1 MPIIKHQG
9 RSHVITGVKL
19 DAFSVKL
26 ALVELT
32 GLLPREMKLV
42 CKGKTLKGDDE
53 VPADAT
59 LMLLHQRPAT
69 GASYSIDFHEIIT
82 GQRRRD
88 ILARAEMSHDDLV
101 QLALRSLNLAAGD
114 EDVCLRFYLPHISM
128 LMRVDLTLADY
139 ATALPEGRNLQ
150 LYLVPCPRGLRSDK
164 PTSEPQAVARAE
176 EEAAHERWRAQV
188 EAEAEALQLAL
199 GRMMALPPSLL
210 ETEAAEGAAEPD
222 SARADSAASRAA
234 CEEARA
240 RAACEAAGVP
250 TRIRTGLMAA
260 PEDLELLHPPSDV
273 LAELAALE
281 EYENDMRDLSAM
293 PYAQARELLV
303 AAEEARFEERCALL
317 VSSLPASLLAADP
330 VAAALSPR
338 QRSPH
343 RSPRPPTTPRTGPGG
358 RGAAG
363 WPAGP
368 RHSRILARSP
378 RASPSM
384 APSMAPMD
392 LCVSFSAAELIAIE
406 AAAAATASSLGA
418 SSCYTASF
426 EGDEAASSAAAVSAI
441 ADGLCCAIDDEQL
454 LSASAGRLVL
464 PESVLSDA
472 RAAGN
477 SSSSGS
483 GGGTVPSR
491 KRLYCKGC
499 DCRLPLTAT
508 CTSVCQCGDLFCGRC
523 MHEHPCSFDR
533 HQRQQRR
540 LKEENPKMTPPK
552 LDRLG

>member
-69 GASYSIDFHEIIT
+69 GASYSIDFYEIIT

-101 QLALRSLNLAAGD
+101 QLALRSLKLAAGD

-199 GRMMALPPSLL
+199 GMMALPPSLL
-210 ETEAAEGAAEPD
+210 ETETAEGAAEAD
-222 SARADSAASRAA
+222 SARADSAASLPRPQGLRDERHAARVQDGGRRSQRAA
-234 CEEARA
+234 PPRPDAAHARA
-240 RAACEAAGVP
+240 
-250 TRIRTGLMAA
+250 
-260 PEDLELLHPPSDV
+260 LHV
-273 LAELAALE
+273 
-281 EYENDMRDLSAM
+281 
-293 PYAQARELLV
+293 
-303 AAEEARFEERCALL
+303 
-317 VSSLPASLLAADP
+317 
-330 VAAALSPR
+330 
-338 QRSPH
+338 
-343 RSPRPPTTPRTGPGG
+343 G
-358 RGAAG
+358 RGHRR
-363 WPAGP
+363 
-368 RHSRILARSP
+368 RHR
-378 RASPSM
+378 
-384 APSMAPMD
+384 
-392 LCVSFSAAELIAIE
+392 
-406 AAAAATASSLGA
+406 
-418 SSCYTASF
+418 
-426 EGDEAASSAAAVSAI
+426 
-441 ADGLCCAIDDEQL
+441 
-454 LSASAGRLVL
+454 
-464 PESVLSDA
+464 
-472 RAAGN
+472 
-477 SSSSGS
+477 
-483 GGGTVPSR
+483 
-491 KRLYCKGC
+491 
-499 DCRLPLTAT
+499 
-508 CTSVCQCGDLFCGRC
+508 
-523 MHEHPCSFDR
+523 PCSA
-533 HQRQQRR
+533 R
-540 LKEENPKMTPPK
+540 LNP
-552 LDRLG
+552 L

>member
-1 MPIIKHQG
+1 
-9 RSHVITGVKL
+9 
-19 DAFSVKL
+19 
-26 ALVELT
+26 
-32 GLLPREMKLV
+32 
-42 CKGKTLKGDDE
+42 
-53 VPADAT
+53 
-59 LMLLHQRPAT
+59 
-69 GASYSIDFHEIIT
+69 
-82 GQRRRD
+82 
-88 ILARAEMSHDDLV
+88 
-101 QLALRSLNLAAGD
+101 
-114 EDVCLRFYLPHISM
+114 
-128 LMRVDLTLADY
+128 
-139 ATALPEGRNLQ
+139 
-150 LYLVPCPRGLRSDK
+150 
-164 PTSEPQAVARAE
+164 
-176 EEAAHERWRAQV
+176 
-188 EAEAEALQLAL
+188 
-199 GRMMALPPSLL
+199 
-210 ETEAAEGAAEPD
+210 
-222 SARADSAASRAA
+222 
-234 CEEARA
+234 
-240 RAACEAAGVP
+240 
-250 TRIRTGLMAA
+250 MAA

-281 EYENDMRDLSAM
+281 EYENDMRDLSAL

-317 VSSLPASLLAADP
+317 VSSLPASLLAAAP
-330 VAAALSPR
+330 AAAAPSPR

-392 LCVSFSAAELIAIE
+392 LCVSFSAAELMAIE

>member
-1 MPIIKHQG
+1 MPTIKHQG

-69 GASYSIDFHEIIT
+69 GASYSIDVHEIIT

-88 ILARAEMSHDDLV
+88 VLARAEMSHDDLV
-101 QLALRSLNLAAGD
+101 QLALRSLKLAAGD

-150 LYLVPCPRGLRSDK
+150 LYLVPCPPGLRSDK
-164 PTSEPQAVARAE
+164 PTSEPQSVARAE

-210 ETEAAEGAAEPD
+210 ETEAAESAAE
-222 SARADSAASRAA
+222 ADSAASRAA
-234 CEEARA
+234 SEKVRA

-260 PEDLELLHPPSDV
+260 PEDLELLHPSSEV
-273 LAELAALE
+273 LAELASLE
-281 EYENDMRDLSAM
+281 EYENGMRDLSAM

-317 VSSLPASLLAADP
+317 VSSLPASLLAAAP
-330 VAAALSPR
+330 VAAPASP

-343 RSPRPPTTPRTGPGG
+343 RSPRPPSTPRTGPGG

-363 WPAGP
+363 WPAAAGPAGP

-378 RASPSM
+378 RA

-392 LCVSFSAAELIAIE
+392 LCVSFSAAELMAIE
-406 AAAAATASSLGA
+406 AAAGASSSSHGA

-454 LSASAGRLVL
+454 LSGASASAGRLVL

-477 SSSSGS
+477 SSSSSS
-483 GGGTVPSR
+483 GGTAPSR

-508 CTSVCQCGDLFCGRC
+508 CTSVCQCEELFCGRC